1 MSPLP
6 SLIFAISHYQEE
18 TFRPPTSNLP
28 ESTPYLATNTLNQK
42 PSLSTVVFATSRVYI
57 LYIKHGSYERKKEKK
72 NKKKKGKDDVTTMRA
87 HAHELI
93 NWTTWIQYYN
103 VIYLISKFSL
113 NPMITRVVIVKLI
126 KKLY

>member
-1 MSPLP
+1 MV
-6 SLIFAISHYQEE
+6 HM
-18 TFRPPTSNLP
+18 R
-28 ESTPYLATNTLNQK
+28 
-42 PSLSTVVFATSRVYI
+42 
-57 LYIKHGSYERKKEKK
+57 ERKI
-72 NKKKKGKDDVTTMRA
+72 KKKGKDDVTTMRA

-126 KKLY
+126 KKTILDLNELIANK